1 MKVTVI
7 DTGRAN
13 LLSVQRALAYCGAVP
28 ELTGDPAAVLAAEA
42 LVLPGVGAFGDGMAE
57 LRRRGLAEAICR
69 RVGQRAPLLG
79 ICLGMQMLFDGS
91 DEFGPHEG
99 LGLIPG
105 WVRRLPAADAAGAPQ
120 RVPHIAW
127 EPLLPGPG
135 RADFAGTAL
144 QSVPDGGE
152 CYFIHSYAAEP
163 ADDAFRLA
171 DCLYGGRRVCAAAAR
186 GRVLGTQFHPE
197 KSGAVGLGILHDF
210 LALCSGRH
218 CGGAES
224 AS

>member
-1 MKVTVI
+1 MIAIVDYGV
-7 DTGRAN
+7 GN
-13 LLSVQRALAYCGAVP
+13 LFSLASSVRALGAEVCVTRRADD
-28 ELTGDPAAVLAAEA
+28 LRAASHIL
-42 LVLPGVGAFGDGMAE
+42 LPGVGAFADAMDKLTATGLVPV
-57 LRRRGLAEAICR
+57 LREETART
-69 RVGQRAPLLG
+69 PLLG